1 MRVRIRN
8 IIAPH
13 FWNTFNSKKIN
24 QIYKGGRS
32 STKSSMIAIKIVYNC
47 LNNLDCSAVVLRKHQ
62 NQLRKSV
69 YKEIKRACKRL
80 GLEEGIDYEAKL
92 SPMEVKFDNGNTI
105 YFAGGD
111 DYETVKGMID
121 EKTLIK
127 IVWFEELTGWDNP
140 EDIDQIKA
148 TFMRGNN
155 DWFITF
161 YSFNPPKN
169 KFDWVN
175 KWTEE
180 KEKSNSYLVHQ
191 SDYRTVPKEWLG
203 QIAIQEAEEL
213 KQNDEKRY
221 RWIYL
226 GEVIGLEG
234 LIYNP
239 DLIEY
244 VNEDY
249 IEKNKI
255 KILYI
260 DFAIDSGH
268 QTSATAVGC
277 YGLGSDG
284 YWYLLDTYYYSPH
297 EKTIKKAPSELS
309 KDIFD
314 FEVIMIKKYKTA
326 MDKETIDSAE
336 GALRNQFFKD
346 YGRRLH
352 PVDKGK
358 GKEELIEYSQDF
370 LSKRKFRVLNN
381 NNNQIFK
388 KENENYMWLKDSV
401 EKGKPTPDKAEKA
414 FLSSEKYY
422 NTYTKDYAY
431 SYGDHTQDNFQYW
444 IKDNLQKLRFEILG
458 GENGVIQ

>member
-1 MRVRIRN
+1 MERISIKN

-13 FWNTFNSKKIN
+13 FWNTFNSKKVN
-24 QIYKGGRS
+24 QIYEGGRN
-32 STKSSMIAIKIVYNC
+32 STKTSMIAIKIVYNC
-47 LNNLDCSAVVLRKHQ
+47 LSNDNCSAVALRNHKID
-62 NQLRKSV
+62 LRKSV

-80 GLEEGIDYEAKL
+80 GLIEDVDYRATT
-92 SPMEVKFDNGNTI
+92 SPMEIKFYNDNTI

-111 DYETVKGMID
+111 DFEAVKGTID
-121 EKTLIK
+121 EDKLIK
-127 IVWFEELTGWDNP
+127 IVWFEELTGFKD
-140 EDIDQIKA
+140 EETIEQIKA
-148 TFMRGNN
+148 TFTRGNN
-155 DWFITF
+155 DWFMAL

-175 KWTEE
+175 KWVDS
-180 KEKSNSYLVHQ
+180 KRDLKDYIIHH
-191 SDYRTVPKEWLG
+191 SDYRTVPEQWVGK
-203 QIAIQEAEEL
+203 IAIQEAETL

-239 DLIEY
+239 DLIEH
-244 VNEDY
+244 VDEDY

-277 YGLGSDG
+277 YGLGNDG

-297 EKTIKKAPSELS
+297 EKSVKKAPSELS

-314 FEVIMIKKYKTA
+314 FEITMIKKYHTV

-352 PVDKGK
+352 PVDKGTN
-358 GKEELIEYSQDF
+358 KEQLIEYSQDF
-370 LSKRKFRVLNN
+370 LARKKFRVINN
-381 NNNQIFK
+381 NNNKIFK
-388 KENENYMWLKDSV
+388 KENENYMWMKDSV
-401 EKGKPTPDKAEKA
+401 EKGKPIPDKTEKA

-422 NTYTKDYAY
+422 NTYTRDFAY

-444 IKDNLQKLRFEILG
+444 IKDNLQKLGLK
-458 GENGVIQ
+458 Q

>member
-1 MRVRIRN
+1 MERISIKN

-13 FWNTFNSKKIN
+13 FWHTFNSKKVN
-24 QIYKGGRS
+24 QIYEGGRN
-32 STKSSMIAIKIVYNC
+32 STKTSMIAIKIVYNC
-47 LNNLDCSAVVLRKHQ
+47 LSNDNCSAVALRNHKID
-62 NQLRKSV
+62 LRKSV

-80 GLEEGIDYEAKL
+80 GLIEDVDYRATT
-92 SPMEVKFDNGNTI
+92 SPMEIKFNNDNTI

-111 DYETVKGMID
+111 DFEAVKGTID
-121 EKTLIK
+121 EDKLIK
-127 IVWFEELTGWDNP
+127 IVWFEELTGFKD
-140 EDIDQIKA
+140 EETIEQIKA
-148 TFMRGNN
+148 TFTRGNN
-155 DWFITF
+155 DWFMAL

-175 KWTEE
+175 KWVDSKRDF
-180 KEKSNSYLVHQ
+180 KEYIIHH
-191 SDYRTVPKEWLG
+191 SDYRTVPEQWVGK
-203 QIAIQEAEEL
+203 IAIQEAETL

-244 VNEDY
+244 VDEDY

-277 YGLGSDG
+277 YGLGNDG

-297 EKTIKKAPSELS
+297 EKSVKKAPSELS
-309 KDIFD
+309 RDIFD
-314 FEVIMIKKYKTA
+314 FEITMIKKYHTV

-352 PVDKGK
+352 PVDKGTN
-358 GKEELIEYSQDF
+358 KEQLIEYSQDF
-370 LSKRKFRVLNN
+370 LARKKFRVINN
-381 NNNQIFK
+381 NNNKIFK
-388 KENENYMWLKDSV
+388 KENENYMWMKDSV
-401 EKGKPTPDKAEKA
+401 EKGKPIPDKTEKA

-422 NTYTKDYAY
+422 NTYTRDFAY

-444 IKDNLQKLRFEILG
+444 IKDNLQKLGLK
-458 GENGVIQ
+458 Q

>member
-1 MRVRIRN
+1 MTRIKIKD

-13 FWNTFNSKKIN
+13 FWNTFNSKKTN

-32 STKSSMIAIKIVYNC
+32 STKSSMISIKIVYNC
-47 LNNLDCSAVVLRKHQ
+47 LNNDNCSAVVLRKHQ

-80 GLEEGIDYEAKL
+80 GLKEDIDYEAGL
-92 SPMEVKFDNGNTI
+92 SPMEIRFNNGNTI

-111 DYETVKGMID
+111 DYENVKGTID
-121 EKTLIK
+121 EDKLIK
-127 IVWFEELTGWDNP
+127 IVWFEELTGWDNS
-140 EDIDQIKA
+140 EDIEQIKT
-148 TFMRGNN
+148 TFTRGND
-155 DWFITF
+155 DWFIAF

-175 KWTEE
+175 EWVEGKT
-180 KEKSNSYLVHQ
+180 KSNNYLVHQ
-191 SDYRTVPKEWLG
+191 SDYRTVPEKWLG
-203 QIAIQEAEEL
+203 QIVIQEAEEL
-213 KQNDEKRY
+213 RQNDEKRY

-239 DLIEY
+239 ELIEY
-244 VNEDY
+244 VPEDY
-249 IEKNKI
+249 LEKNNI

-268 QTSATAVGC
+268 QTSATTCGA
-277 YGLGSDG
+277 YGYGSDG

-297 EKTIKKAPSELS
+297 EKPNKKAPSELS
-309 KDIFD
+309 KDIFN
-314 FEVIMIKKYKTA
+314 FELAINKKYKAGTN
-326 MDKETIDSAE
+326 KETIDSAE
-336 GALRNQFFKD
+336 GALRNQYFKD

-352 PVDKGK
+352 PVDKGTN
-358 GKEELIEYSQDF
+358 KEQLIDYSQDF
-370 LSKRKFRVLNN
+370 LAKKKFRVLNN

-401 EKGKPTPDKAEKA
+401 EKGKPIPDKTEKA

-422 NTYTKDYAY
+422 NTYTNDYAY
-431 SYGDHTQDNFQYW
+431 SYADHTQDQFQYW
-444 IKDNLQKLRFEILG
+444 IKDNLQKLGLK
-458 GENGVIQ
+458 Q